1 MTKRMLNPRLLLQ
14 QPCYAIVGEATPI
27 KSFVELLLSVAT
39 IIDDLLR
46 SQRYVAQG
54 YGETMT
60 PFMRSAF
67 EILREE
73 VVAMSAAFEITL
85 VTFVVPETEKFCS
98 GMSIKKCVNF
108 SHGLDG

>member
-1 MTKRMLNPRLLLQ
+1 
-14 QPCYAIVGEATPI
+14 
-27 KSFVELLLSVAT
+27 
-39 IIDDLLR
+39 
-46 SQRYVAQG
+46 
-54 YGETMT
+54 MT

-85 VTFVVPETEKFCS
+85 VNFIVPETEKFRS

-108 SHGLDG
+108 SHGLDR